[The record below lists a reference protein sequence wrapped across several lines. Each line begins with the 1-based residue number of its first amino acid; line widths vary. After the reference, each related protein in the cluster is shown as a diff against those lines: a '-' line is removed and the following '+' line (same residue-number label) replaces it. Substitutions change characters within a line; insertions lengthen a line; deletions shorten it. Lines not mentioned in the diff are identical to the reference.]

1 MGTKTWANAPVD
13 LQDHLQRLEKLDLL
27 QKINREIDKNSELHP
42 LARWQFQGGIP
53 AEERKAFLFNNVRD
67 ASGKIFDM
75 PVVVGA
81 LAANPEIYAAGLGVA
96 VEEIGDVWNRA
107 MDNPIQPVAVDDA
120 PCQEVVMTG
129 DDLTR
134 PGGGLASLPV
144 PVSTPGF
151 DAAPYLTATLVV
163 TKDP

>member
-1 MGTKTWANAPVD
+1 LAISGRYSSPKIAKHFCLTM
-13 LQDHLQRLEKLDLL
+13 LQTPAAKP
-27 QKINREIDKNSELHP
+27 ID
-42 LARWQFQGGIP
+42 I
-53 AEERKAFLFNNVRD
+53 
-67 ASGKIFDM
+67 

-81 LAANPEIYAAGLGVA
+81 LAANPEIYAAGLGVP

-134 PGGGLASLPV
+134 PGGGPRITSGSSFNARI
-144 PVSTPGF
+144 
-151 DAAPYLTATLVV
+151 
-163 TKDP
+163 